1 MSIRLKTFPLLA
13 AAVFTLSSL
22 ASGEDDKVT
31 PPPTAAPAPVSVKF
45 QTASAIPNDLKG
57 SGITEDQIRAELEGK
72 LLFLRGFY
80 LDDNL
85 KFNMDGKLVGNSKK
99 GSFTLCAIDV
109 KKVKLSKHNLELE
122 GDRYGLHF
130 YGALPYEDDSKPFD
144 RVRLTGKQSKSV
156 KITIEREQVVIPK
169 VKKPK
174 KEKANKDKEKGGP
187 AVVKAGVP
195 TPGAPA
201 IVAAPEQGDPADE
214 KVVVAAAPAPSKEKP
229 VDPNAPKTTQSPA
242 HSAKMLQTALSN
254 VLADRMDEKMIA
266 SLPDYW
272 QHYYQ
277 EKINRK
283 EFKPSDPN
291 VLKVG
296 GDVTAPKLLNGL
308 EPGSN
313 EFAQRNGIAG
323 LTSFRTVVDVN
334 GVPTEIAIARPI
346 GFGLDEKAI
355 EAIRNSHFRPA
366 TKDGQPVPVVVDLV
380 VTFRI
385 YSNRTRGGQV
395 NDPALKQPVETAA
408 LPHQGVTPG
417 TGR

>member
-1 MSIRLKTFPLLA
+1 
-13 AAVFTLSSL
+13 
-22 ASGEDDKVT
+22 
-31 PPPTAAPAPVSVKF
+31 
-45 QTASAIPNDLKG
+45 
-57 SGITEDQIRAELEGK
+57 
-72 LLFLRGFY
+72 
-80 LDDNL
+80 
-85 KFNMDGKLVGNSKK
+85 
-99 GSFTLCAIDV
+99 
-109 KKVKLSKHNLELE
+109 
-122 GDRYGLHF
+122 
-130 YGALPYEDDSKPFD
+130 
-144 RVRLTGKQSKSV
+144 
-156 KITIEREQVVIPK
+156 
-169 VKKPK
+169 
-174 KEKANKDKEKGGP
+174 
-187 AVVKAGVP
+187 
-195 TPGAPA
+195 
-201 IVAAPEQGDPADE
+201 
-214 KVVVAAAPAPSKEKP
+214 
-229 VDPNAPKTTQSPA
+229 
-242 HSAKMLQTALSN
+242 MLQTALSN

-296 GDVTAPKLLNGL
+296 GDVIAPKLLNGL

-395 NDPALKQPVETAA
+395 NDPSTQAAGGNSGAASPGSHAGNRPVNSE
-408 LPHQGVTPG
+408 
-417 TGR
+417 

>member
-1 MSIRLKTFPLLA
+1 MSIRLKTLPLLA

-22 ASGEDDKVT
+22 ASGEDDKVIA
-31 PPPTAAPAPVSVKF
+31 PAAAATPAPVSVKF
-45 QTASAIPNDLKG
+45 QTASAIPTDLKG
-57 SGITEDQIRAELEGK
+57 SGITEDQIRGELDGK

-85 KFNMDGKLVGNSKK
+85 KFNEEGKLIGTSKK

-109 KKVKLSKHNLELE
+109 KKVKLTKHTLELE

-144 RVRLTGKQSKSV
+144 RVRLTGKKSKSV
-156 KITIEREQVVIPK
+156 KITIQRELVVIPK

-174 KEKANKDKEKGGP
+174 KGDKDKSGL
-187 AVVKAGVP
+187 AIVKAGVP
-195 TPGAPA
+195 AAGAPS

-214 KVVVAAAPAPSKEKP
+214 KAAVAAAAKEKP

-242 HSAKMLQTALSN
+242 HSARMLQTALAN
-254 VLADRMDEKMIA
+254 VLTDRMDERMIA

-291 VLKVG
+291 VLKAG
-296 GDVTAPKLLNGL
+296 GDVVAPKLLNGL

-313 EFAQRNGIAG
+313 EFAQQNGIAG
-323 LTSFRTVVDVN
+323 LTSFKTVVDAN

-355 EAIRNSHFRPA
+355 EAIRNSHFRPG

-385 YSNRTRGGQV
+385 YSNRTRGGQD
-395 NDPALKQPVETAA
+395 NEAGLKQSVQAA
-408 LPHQGVTPG
+408 VLPHQGVTPG

>member
-1 MSIRLKTFPLLA
+1 MSIRLKTLPLLA

-22 ASGEDDKVT
+22 ASGEDDKVIAPPAAT
-31 PPPTAAPAPVSVKF
+31 PPPVSVKF

-57 SGITEDQIRAELEGK
+57 SGITEEQIRGELDGK

-85 KFNMDGKLVGNSKK
+85 KFNEEGKLVGTSKK

-109 KKVKLSKHNLELE
+109 KRVKLTKHTLELE

-130 YGALPYEDDSKPFD
+130 FGALPYEDDSKPFD
-144 RVRLTGKQSKSV
+144 RVRLTGKKSKSV
-156 KITIEREQVVIPK
+156 KITIQRELVVIPK

-174 KEKANKDKEKGGP
+174 KGDKDKDKAGL

-195 TPGAPA
+195 AAGAPA
-201 IVAAPEQGDPADE
+201 IVAAPEQGNPTDE
-214 KVVVAAAPAPSKEKP
+214 KTVVAAAAKEKP
-229 VDPNAPKTTQSPA
+229 VDPAAPKTTQSPA
-242 HSAKMLQTALSN
+242 HSARMLQTAIANILT
-254 VLADRMDEKMIA
+254 DRMDERMIA

-283 EFKPSDPN
+283 EFKPADPN

-296 GDVTAPKLLNGL
+296 GDVMAPKLLNGL

-313 EFAQRNGIAG
+313 EFAQKNGIAG
-323 LTSFRTVVDVN
+323 LTSFKTVVDAN
-334 GVPTEIAIARPI
+334 GIPTEIAIARPI

-385 YSNRTRGGQV
+385 YSNRTRGGQD
-395 NDPALKQPVETAA
+395 NDAGLKQPVETAA
-408 LPHQGVTPG
+408 MPHPVVTQG

>member
-1 MSIRLKTFPLLA
+1 MSIRLKAFPLLA

-31 PPPTAAPAPVSVKF
+31 PPPATAPAPVSVKF
-45 QTASAIPNDLKG
+45 QTATSIPNDLKG
-57 SGITEDQIRAELEGK
+57 SGITEDQIRGELEGK

-85 KFNMDGKLVGNSKK
+85 KFNQDGKIIGTPKK

-156 KITIEREQVVIPK
+156 KITIERELVVIPK

-174 KEKANKDKEKGGP
+174 KGDKDKPAGP

-195 TPGAPA
+195 APGAPA
-201 IVAAPEQGDPADE
+201 IVAAPEQGDPAAE
-214 KVVVAAAPAPSKEKP
+214 KVVVSAAPAPEKP

-242 HSAKMLQTALSN
+242 HSAKVLQTALSN

-313 EFAQRNGIAG
+313 EFAQKNGIAG
-323 LTSFRTVVDVN
+323 LTSFRTVVDAN
-334 GVPTEIAIARPI
+334 GIPGEIAIARPI
-346 GFGLDEKAI
+346 GFGLDEKAV
-355 EAIRNSHFRPA
+355 EAIRKSHFRPA

-395 NDPALKQPVETAA
+395 NDPGLKAPVETAA
-408 LPHQGVTPG
+408 IPHQGVTPG

>member
-13 AAVFTLSSL
+13 AALFTLSSL
-22 ASGEDDKVT
+22 ASGEDKVA
-31 PPPTAAPAPVSVKF
+31 PPPVAPTPAVSVKF
-45 QTASAIPNDLKG
+45 QTATSIPTDLRGSA
-57 SGITEDQIRAELEGK
+57 ITEDQIRGELEGK

-85 KFNMDGKLVGNSKK
+85 KFNQDGKIIGTPKK

-109 KKVKLSKHNLELE
+109 KKVKLSKHTLELE

-156 KITIEREQVVIPK
+156 KIVIERELVVIPK
-169 VKKPK
+169 VKKHK
-174 KEKANKDKEKGGP
+174 KGDKDQPAGP
-187 AVVKAGVP
+187 AVVKAGIP

-214 KVVVAAAPAPSKEKP
+214 KAVVAAVPTPEKP

-242 HSAKMLQTALSN
+242 HSAKALQTALSN

-313 EFAQRNGIAG
+313 EFAQKNGITG
-323 LTSFRTVVDVN
+323 LTSFRTVVDAN
-334 GVPTEIAIARPI
+334 GIPGEIAIARPI
-346 GFGLDEKAI
+346 GFGLDEKAV
-355 EAIRNSHFRPA
+355 EAIRKSHFRPA
-366 TKDGQPVPVVVDLV
+366 TKDGQ
-380 VTFRI
+380 
-385 YSNRTRGGQV
+385 
-395 NDPALKQPVETAA
+395 
-408 LPHQGVTPG
+408 
-417 TGR
+417 

>member
-1 MSIRLKTFPLLA
+1 MSIRLKSLPLLA

-22 ASGEDDKVT
+22 ASGEDDKVV
-31 PPPTAAPAPVSVKF
+31 PPPAAKPAPVSVKF
-45 QTASAIPNDLKG
+45 QTASAIPNDLRG
-57 SGITEDQIRAELEGK
+57 SGITEEQIRGELDGK

-85 KFNMDGKLVGNSKK
+85 KFNEEGKLIGTSKK

-109 KKVKLSKHNLELE
+109 KKIKLSKRTLELE

-130 YGALPYEDDSKPFD
+130 YGALPYEDESKPFD
-144 RVRLTGKQSKSV
+144 RVRLTGKKSKSV
-156 KITIEREQVVIPK
+156 KITIQRELVVIPK

-174 KEKANKDKEKGGP
+174 KGDKDK
-187 AVVKAGVP
+187 AALAIVKAGVP
-195 TPGAPA
+195 AAGAPS
-201 IVAAPEQGDPADE
+201 IVAAPEQGNPADE
-214 KVVVAAAPAPSKEKP
+214 KAAIAAAAAKEKP
-229 VDPNAPKTTQSPA
+229 VDPNAPKTTQSPE
-242 HSAKMLQTALSN
+242 HSARMLQTAISN
-254 VLADRMDEKMIA
+254 VLTDRMDERMIA

-291 VLKVG
+291 VLRAG
-296 GDVTAPKLLNGL
+296 GDVVAPKLLNGL

-313 EFAQRNGIAG
+313 EFAQINGIAG
-323 LTSFRTVVDVN
+323 LTSFKTVVDAN

-355 EAIRNSHFRPA
+355 EAIRNSHFRPG

-395 NDPALKQPVETAA
+395 NDPSLKQPVETAA